1 MPDNDKIYVEAA
13 AGDVITAEAWNEM
26 QELIHDDI
34 RETSTEAAEAIE
46 RVDRAGDAEKLDGR
60 DPDQL
65 TEDVLR
71 RVLDEIRARRGYLK
85 AFRILEVGKTEVI
98 EHGFGD
104 CPVVDVYQLDYF
116 RVVCSED
123 DEVSPQWA
131 TFFLYHSDE
140 TRLRYPK
147 GEGYPKGQ
155 VEIEPREG
163 PVYKIPFHLLL
174 DKYRV
179 EYDGKTSLGDLETE
193 FWRAFFAD
201 PSERFD
207 DDQYCHS
214 PWFDRC
220 CRQEKTVRQLKDS
233 GDWDEIL
240 FQARPRKTINYP
252 APVPQQR
259 DDDGDGGLN
268 FGWSF
273 LDLTLDADASPVTP
287 APTQL
292 QVCQYDLDRVGLTLL
307 SDPVYPKE
315 KVSSG
320 TGPNGQRLPG
330 SLEDQFGERVLHEL
344 KVMVILKC

>member
-1 MPDNDKIYVEAA
+1 MPDTDKIYVEAA
-13 AGDVITAEAWNEM
+13 PGDVITAEAWNEM
-26 QELIHDDI
+26 QEKIYDDI
-34 RETSTEAAEAIE
+34 RDTSSEAAEAIE
-46 RVDRAGDAEKLDGR
+46 RVDRAGDSEKLDGR
-60 DPDQL
+60 SPDQL
-65 TEDVLR
+65 TDDIIR

-85 AFRILEVGKTEVI
+85 VLRVLDVGDPSVI

-147 GEGYPKGQ
+147 GEDAQGNPYPKGQ

-174 DKYRV
+174 DKYQV
-179 EYDGKTSLGDLETE
+179 PYDGKSSLGDLESE

-207 DDQYCHS
+207 DNQFCHS

-220 CRQEKTVRQLKDS
+220 CREEKTVRQLKDS
-233 GDWDEIL
+233 GDWNEL
-240 FQARPRKTINYP
+240 RFQMRPRKTINYP
-252 APVPQQR
+252 SLMPSKSNTEAWELPAMSEAP
-259 DDDGDGGLN
+259 L
-268 FGWSF
+268 
-273 LDLTLDADASPVTP
+273 VTP
-287 APTQL
+287 APTQI
-292 QVCQYDLDRVGLTLL
+292 QVCQYDLGTVGVTLL
-307 SDPVYPKE
+307 TDPVYPPEIVK
-315 KVSSG
+315 
-320 TGPNGQRLPG
+320 
-330 SLEDQFGERVLHEL
+330 SLVDQFGERVRHEL